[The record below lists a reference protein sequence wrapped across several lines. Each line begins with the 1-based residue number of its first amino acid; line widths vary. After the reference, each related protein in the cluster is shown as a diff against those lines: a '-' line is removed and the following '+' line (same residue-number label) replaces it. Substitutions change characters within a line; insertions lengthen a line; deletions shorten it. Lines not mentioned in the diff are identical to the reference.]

1 MSQLTENA
9 TTERSKVKKNSFS
22 NILSMSRAVETK
34 FGIQIVSNNA
44 LLIDVSHYKTNFL
57 QMSPKIEKLPD
68 KR

>member
-1 MSQLTENA
+1 
-9 TTERSKVKKNSFS
+9 
-22 NILSMSRAVETK
+22 MSRAVETK